1 MGQFVDGL
9 KFSGGSNSL
18 IPKSFIKQA
27 IEMAHEHGVYVS
39 TGDWAEHMLRSGPS
53 AFKDYVEVKMFLE
66 DGMFGTVEELSLYEV
81 NCVFFGAGV

>member
-1 MGQFVDGL
+1 M
-9 KFSGGSNSL
+9 

-53 AFKDYVEVKMFLE
+53 AFKDYVEVKIFDIHRKGLVLE
-66 DGMFGTVEELSLYEV
+66 K
-81 NCVFFGAGV
+81 N